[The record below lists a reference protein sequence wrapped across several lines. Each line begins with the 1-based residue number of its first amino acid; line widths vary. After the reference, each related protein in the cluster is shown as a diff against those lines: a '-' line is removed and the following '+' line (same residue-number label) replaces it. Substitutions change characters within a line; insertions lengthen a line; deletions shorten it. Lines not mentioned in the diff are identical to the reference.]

1 MRPWLAWSAWLR
13 ERYGQTVYSVPVDA
27 SLSCPNRRADG
38 SGGCAFC
45 DGSGVRAVQLR
56 EGEKDGTLPVDNL
69 LSSPLPI
76 EDQVRRGLDFI
87 ARRYKAQLAMLHFQ
101 AWSNTNAPVPVLR
114 ALYDRALALHPFV
127 ALIVSTRSDLID
139 EEKTALLASY
149 IRPERDVWV
158 ELGLE
163 SASDRT
169 LELVGRGHDVASFH
183 RAAAM
188 LRDAG
193 IRVGAHVMTF
203 PCWETRADAVHTIEE
218 VNAAGCQAV
227 KIHDLCLLR
236 GTRLTEDHLRYG
248 CYPFH
253 SLKGYVETV
262 SLMLAHLRNDV
273 IVQRLCADMT
283 RSRLLHPRHF
293 PDKSQ
298 IISLVEDEMR
308 RRGWSQGC
316 LV

>member
-1 MRPWLAWSAWLR
+1 
-13 ERYGQTVYSVPVDA
+13 
-27 SLSCPNRRADG
+27 
-38 SGGCAFC
+38 
-45 DGSGVRAVQLR
+45 
-56 EGEKDGTLPVDNL
+56 
-69 LSSPLPI
+69 
-76 EDQVRRGLDFI
+76 
-87 ARRYKAQLAMLHFQ
+87 
-101 AWSNTNAPVPVLR
+101 
-114 ALYDRALALHPFV
+114 
-127 ALIVSTRSDLID
+127 
-139 EEKTALLASY
+139 
-149 IRPERDVWV
+149 
-158 ELGLE
+158 
-163 SASDRT
+163 
-169 LELVGRGHDVASFH
+169 
-183 RAAAM
+183 
-188 LRDAG
+188 
-193 IRVGAHVMTF
+193 MTF

-227 KIHDLCLLR
+227 KIHDLCLLK

-262 SLMLAHLRNDV
+262 SLMLAHLRDDV